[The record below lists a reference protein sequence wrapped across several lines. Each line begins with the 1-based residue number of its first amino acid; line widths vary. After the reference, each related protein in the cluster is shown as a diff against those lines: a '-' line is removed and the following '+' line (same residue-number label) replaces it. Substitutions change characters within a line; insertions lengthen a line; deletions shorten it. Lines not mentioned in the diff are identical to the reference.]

1 VRAVVCA
8 GYGPPEM
15 LRVREIDTPVPRESE
30 VCIRVAATAVT
41 SSDCIVRRG
50 RVNPLLWLPMRMMVG
65 FRAPRRPLG
74 MVVAG
79 DVVSAGDAVTTF
91 SPGDQVF
98 GFDPYGFG
106 CYAEFKCM
114 FQGGLLALKPANL
127 SFDEAAAIPY
137 GGMLALHFLR
147 RGAIGPAQR
156 VLVYGASGAVGT
168 AAVQLAAHFGA
179 RVTGVCSTANLGLVT
194 ALGAETVI
202 DYTKEDFGARGDAY
216 DLILDAVPFA
226 HRTLST
232 RGRGGLT
239 SGGRYVSVTDGSP
252 KLQVLDLVLLKEL
265 AESGRIRPVIDRTY
279 TLDQVVEAHRY
290 VDSGRKKG
298 NVVLTVAA

>member
-1 VRAVVCA
+1 
-8 GYGPPEM
+8 
-15 LRVREIDTPVPRESE
+15 
-30 VCIRVAATAVT
+30 
-41 SSDCIVRRG
+41 
-50 RVNPLLWLPMRMMVG
+50 
-65 FRAPRRPLG
+65 
-74 MVVAG
+74 
-79 DVVSAGDAVTTF
+79 
-91 SPGDQVF
+91 
-98 GFDPYGFG
+98 
-106 CYAEFKCM
+106 
-114 FQGGLLALKPANL
+114 
-127 SFDEAAAIPY
+127 
-137 GGMLALHFLR
+137 
-147 RGAIGPAQR
+147 
-156 VLVYGASGAVGT
+156 
-168 AAVQLAAHFGA
+168 
-179 RVTGVCSTANLGLVT
+179 VCSTANLGLVT